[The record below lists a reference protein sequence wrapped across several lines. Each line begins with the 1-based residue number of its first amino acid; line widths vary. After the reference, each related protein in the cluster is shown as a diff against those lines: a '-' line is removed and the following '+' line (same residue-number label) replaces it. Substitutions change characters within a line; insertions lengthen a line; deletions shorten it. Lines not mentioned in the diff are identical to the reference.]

1 MKKLC
6 MLLTVLLLLSLFA
19 GCRQEPAPT
28 ASTAAATA
36 APASAAADTAP
47 ADTVPADAD
56 AVHPMLFRVSG
67 ENGREA
73 YLFGTIHVGDARV
86 DTALQKLTPYLDACD
101 ALAVEFDILAFEQ
114 DRQAQMDSMTRFL
127 LTDGSRITDHMPQEL
142 YERAFA
148 LLGEAGLY
156 PKLMEMYNLSMW
168 SQLVE
173 QAALITR
180 TDYDLEIGMDRS
192 LIRYCYDK
200 HIEVRDVESAELQYA
215 LLAGLSDELNLLLI
229 ESTLDSLDSYGES
242 IDQLYSAWL
251 EGDPEAIEELLSSEE
266 SGSEELTE
274 DQRKLLEDYY
284 DQLLTQRNLGMRD
297 KALQWLEAGDKLFFA
312 VGAAHLLGE
321 GGLIA
326 LLRDAGYTVEQVSYQ
341 N

>member
-114 DRQAQMDSMTRFL
+114 DPQAQMDSMTRFL

-251 EGDPEAIEELLSSEE
+251 EGDPEAIEALLSSEE